1 MKKILIFL
9 LLIQFVWFAGEA
21 ISAEFDNL
29 GTAGAQF
36 LKIDVDAR
44 VVALGGANVAF
55 SKGAMALYYN
65 PAGIANMEKRS
76 LAFSYTDW
84 VSDIKYNYFAYETPV
99 QGFGNVGVHVGVLTM
114 GDMEVTTTD
123 LPEGTGETFGVNGWV
138 VGISN
143 AYQLTNRFSFG
154 ITAKYIREQISDLSS
169 NALAFDFGTLYYT
182 GFRTLRIAMST
193 RNFGTDT
200 KFDGKELET
209 TFDEDNNPSTAPI
222 IIRKKTQSQ
231 PLPLMFRLGVAY
243 DFEFNEQS
251 KLMAVLDGYNTRD
264 RGQQASLGL
273 EYSWRDQLAVRA
285 GYKMRTDEEGLALGA
300 GYDFDIPRFGI
311 IGINYAWAD
320 FGRLQ
325 NSHRFSLMINF

>member
-1 MKKILIFL
+1 MKKILLFL
-9 LLIQFVWFAGEA
+9 LLTQFVWFAGEA
-21 ISAEFDNL
+21 NSAEFDNL
-29 GTAGAQF
+29 GTSGAQF

-44 VVALGGANVAF
+44 VVGLGGANVAF

-84 VSDIKYNYFAYETPV
+84 ISDIKYNYFAYETPV
-99 QGFGNVGVHVGVLTM
+99 QGFGNMGVHVGVLTM
-114 GDMEVTTTD
+114 GDMEVTTLD
-123 LPEGTGETFGVNGWV
+123 QPDGTGETFGANSWV
-138 VGISN
+138 VGVSN

-154 ITAKYIREQISDLSS
+154 VTAKYIREQISELSS
-169 NALAFDFGTLYYT
+169 NAIAFDFGTLYYT
-182 GFRTLRIAMST
+182 GFKTLRIAMST

-222 IIRKKTQSQ
+222 LIKKQTQSQ
-231 PLPLMFRLGVAY
+231 PLPLIFRLGVAY
-243 DFEFNEQS
+243 DFEFNEYS
-251 KLMAVLDGYNTRD
+251 KLMAALDGYNTRD

-273 EYSWRDQLAVRA
+273 EYSWRDRLAVRA

-311 IGINYAWAD
+311 IGISYAWAD
-320 FGRLQ
+320 FGKLQ
-325 NSHRFSLMINF
+325 NSHRFSLMLNF